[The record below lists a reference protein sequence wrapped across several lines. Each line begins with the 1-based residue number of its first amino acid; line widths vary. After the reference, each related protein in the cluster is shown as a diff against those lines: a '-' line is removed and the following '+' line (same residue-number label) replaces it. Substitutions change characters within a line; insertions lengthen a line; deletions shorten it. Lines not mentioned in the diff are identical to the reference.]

1 MEYQKIVT
9 LLDKT
14 PNQTSKFG
22 TRNLIEIND
31 DLRETYNNSSQI
43 KFKTSLLE
51 LDLCDYSDS

>member
-51 LDLCDYSDS
+51 LNLCDYSDS

>member
-43 KFKTSLLE
+43 KCKTSLLE

>member
-31 DLRETYNNSSQI
+31 DLHETYNNSSQI

-51 LDLCDYSDS
+51 LNFCDYSDS

>member
-1 MEYQKIVT
+1 MEYQTIVT
-9 LLDKT
+9 LLEKA

-43 KFKTSLLE
+43 KFKTSMLE
-51 LDLCDYSDS
+51 LNLCDYSDS

>member
-1 MEYQKIVT
+1 MEYQTIVT
-9 LLDKT
+9 LLEKT

-43 KFKTSLLE
+43 KFKTSMLE
-51 LDLCDYSDS
+51 LNLCDYSDS